1 MKAKLPLLLGL
12 MTLLGLMSNPLKAQR
27 DELPVVTIHT
37 NWASDQEGAIHLSLS
52 GSEKDFETTYI
63 DAGYGKKKPTD
74 VDQDGAIPA
83 KGNVIKIY
91 GHFEGIG
98 TPMDITKKIEVAP
111 NDFIKEVNISLTPL
125 EEQPDLSK
133 CQALTRLTMMA
144 CELKSIDF
152 DKIPSSITTLQVL
165 VNDLSEIVLPSMPN
179 LDELSAGSCPNM
191 SKVDVSGAPNLT
203 RLDIGGLPMLTTLD
217 LSKNPNLIYLAA
229 YDCALPKID
238 LSNCNNLENIS
249 LSGNKLSQLKLG
261 NTEDLEILELANNKL
276 TGIDLTK
283 MPKLKSLSL
292 RANTQISSIDLSN
305 NPNLMIFTADS
316 TAIKE
321 IKVNHLKSL
330 ETLDLGATQLTKLDI
345 SGMSAL
351 QNVSVECCYSVSEIN
366 FANAPQ
372 LINILI
378 DGNKLS
384 FDQTAQMAK
393 DLPEADMQMGPFIGV
408 YAQGDPKEGN
418 LMHEEAVELCRSKN
432 YAVMQRDSDGE
443 VYDYN
448 GIPASIDPIT
458 TPKLSYRDTGAQIV
472 IDLSTINK
480 RVSAAHLYNMSGEL
494 IRSYKLSGRSLE
506 IDKKELQQ
514 GAHYL
519 IHIEGIGSLVLH
531 L

>member
-1 MKAKLPLLLGL
+1 MKAKLPLLLGF
-12 MTLLGLMSNPLKAQR
+12 MTLLGLMSNPLKAQS

-37 NWASDQEGAIHLSLS
+37 NWTSDQEGAIHLSLS

-63 DAGYGKKKPTD
+63 DAGYGKKKPTE
-74 VDQDGAIPA
+74 VNQDGSIPA

-91 GHFEGIG
+91 GRFEGVS
-98 TPMDITKKIEVAP
+98 TPMEITKKITVAP
-111 NDFIKEVNISLTPL
+111 NDFIKVVNISMTALD
-125 EEQPDLSK
+125 EQPDLSK

-144 CELKSIDF
+144 CELKNIDF
-152 DKIPSSITTLQVL
+152 DKIPASITTLQVL

-179 LDELSAGSCPNM
+179 LDKLSAGSCPNM
-191 SKVDVSGAPNLT
+191 SKIDISRAPNLT
-203 RLDIGGLPMLTTLD
+203 TLDVGDSPMLKTLD
-217 LSKNPNLIYLAA
+217 LSNNPNLVYLAA
-229 YDCALPKID
+229 YDCALSDID
-238 LSNCNNLENIS
+238 LSHCNKLENIA

-261 NTEDLEILELANNKL
+261 NTENLEILELANNKL
-276 TGIDLTK
+276 TRIDLTK

-305 NPNLMIFTADS
+305 NPELMSFAADS

-321 IKVNHLKSL
+321 IKVNHLKNL
-330 ETLDLGATQLTKLDI
+330 ETLNLGATQLTKLDL

-351 QNVSVECCYSVSEIN
+351 QTVSIERCYTVTEVN
-366 FANAPQ
+366 FAGSP
-372 LINILI
+372 LLTYILI

-384 FDQTAQMAK
+384 FDQTEQMAK
-393 DLPEADMQMGPFIGV
+393 DLPKADIQMGPFIGV
-408 YAQGDPKEGN
+408 YSLGDPKEGN
-418 LMHEEAVELCRSKN
+418 LMHEEAVELCREKN
-432 YAVMQRDSDGE
+432 YGVLQIDSNGE
-443 VYDYN
+443 VSDYN

-458 TPKLSYRDTGAQIV
+458 APKLSYRDTGAQIV

-480 RVSAAHLYNMSGEL
+480 RVSVAHLYNMNGEL
-494 IRSYKLSGRSLE
+494 IRSYELSGRSLE